1 MSNDTS
7 VFPVALLENW
17 IARGETP
24 RNVNDARKHQESVNR
39 KRLSTYFDASL
50 LQIVTR
56 PQADFRVLIRTV
68 PILDY
73 FRIADN
79 SPTEESYLSSECN
92 GDLTSVWNPG
102 EKPVHLDEIF
112 QSPAPQTPRVSSNT
126 VISGRAPSRMGK
138 PVIPMPRLT

>member
-1 MSNDTS
+1 MPEA
-7 VFPVALLENW
+7 FP
-17 IARGETP
+17 I
-24 RNVNDARKHQESVNR
+24 K
-39 KRLSTYFDASL
+39 AS
-50 LQIVTR
+50 
-56 PQADFRVLIRTV
+56 
-68 PILDY
+68 
-73 FRIADN
+73 DN

>member
-56 PQADFRVLIRTV
+56 PQADFRVLIRTA

-73 FRIADN
+73 FRIADHASGISVSLQVEHKQFIGN
-79 SPTEESYLSSECN
+79 GHSSAHCFGEPHTSSPSY
-92 GDLTSVWNPG
+92 
-102 EKPVHLDEIF
+102 
-112 QSPAPQTPRVSSNT
+112 A
-126 VISGRAPSRMGK
+126 
-138 PVIPMPRLT
+138 

>member
-73 FRIADN
+73 FRIADHPGVV
-79 SPTEESYLSSECN
+79 SWRPQSQCRVWPPVRWEMPLSS
-92 GDLTSVWNPG
+92 
-102 EKPVHLDEIF
+102 F
-112 QSPAPQTPRVSSNT
+112 PRCIKSSL
-126 VISGRAPSRMGK
+126 
-138 PVIPMPRLT
+138 RLACCGCLAASLH

>member
-17 IARGETP
+17 IASGETS
-24 RNVNDARKHQESVNR
+24 RNVNDARKHRESVNR

-73 FRIADN
+73 FRIADK
-79 SPTEESYLSSECN
+79 PGFDWVLRSSERFTTKSQQM
-92 GDLTSVWNPG
+92 GGNPIKF
-102 EKPVHLDEIF
+102 EKSD
-112 QSPAPQTPRVSSNT
+112 
-126 VISGRAPSRMGK
+126 
-138 PVIPMPRLT
+138 

>member
-24 RNVNDARKHQESVNR
+24 RNVNDARTHQESVNR

-56 PQADFRVLIRTV
+56 PQADFRVLIRTA
-68 PILDY
+68 PILYY
-73 FRIADN
+73 FRIAYN
-79 SPTEESYLSSECN
+79 SEVILPLMTEGVVIMLCPITDHS
-92 GDLTSVWNPG
+92 
-102 EKPVHLDEIF
+102 
-112 QSPAPQTPRVSSNT
+112 AAARV
-126 VISGRAPSRMGK
+126 
-138 PVIPMPRLT
+138 